1 MIKTFVFA
9 AVAWLSLSALP
20 VVAQQQRGYHGGPGM
35 MWDDGWGGMFM
46 WPIMMILFVGGVV
59 VLVVLAIRW
68 LAGGGTHQGGR
79 TTPAPE
85 KTPLG
90 ILEER
95 FARGEI
101 DKDEFEERRQV
112 LKQ

>member
-9 AVAWLSLSALP
+9 AVAWLSLTVLP

-35 MWDDGWGGMFM
+35 MWDGGWGGMFM
-46 WPIMMILFVGGVV
+46 WPIMMIIFVGGVV

-68 LAGGGTHQGGR
+68 LAGGGTHHGGQT
-79 TTPAPE
+79 TTPAE

-101 DKDEFEERRQV
+101 DKDEFEERRRV
-112 LKQ
+112 LEK